1 MPSGGTLS
9 AGNEISLKRQLG
21 FPVFFPVLCL
31 LPKTRTSFKMF
42 SQITFQ
48 IKHASSA
55 AVLPDKKIQESAVF
69 GGKVADDIFFSISSE
84 VDLKKEKDCLRRC
97 KHVKK
102 FCASLE

>member
-9 AGNEISLKRQLG
+9 AGNEISLKRELG

-31 LPKTRTSFKMF
+31 LPKTCTSSKMF

-69 GGKVADDIFFSISSE
+69 GGKVADDIFSISSE
-84 VDLKKEKDCLRRC
+84 VDFKKGKTALEVVRR
-97 KHVKK
+97 
-102 FCASLE
+102 